1 MLKGGI
7 ILIREEL
14 FYQMI
19 FKRKSFHLFRDHKT
33 KEYFS
38 EFYKITLIVTKILE
52 IAHWVAAGFMV
63 AAGVC
68 SAVAPQWLGYFVDT
82 DALEK
87 DAEISVYGFEVI
99 ATNSAGEVNMTI
111 ALPIIGLIMSI
122 TIRIVVGA
130 EATEASI
137 DFGGF
142 IIGTIVLCLTQFFV
156 HGAELEKD
164 VDGLL

>member
-1 MLKGGI
+1 M
-7 ILIREEL
+7 IREEL

-52 IAHWVAAGFMV
+52 IAHWVAAGSWQLQV
-63 AAGVC
+63 YVR
-68 SAVAPQWLGYFVDT
+68 PWLLNGLD
-82 DALEK
+82 
-87 DAEISVYGFEVI
+87 IS
-99 ATNSAGEVNMTI
+99 
-111 ALPIIGLIMSI
+111 LSI